1 MLNKAYFSS
10 KPQKQFNK
18 SKPNLQVDLRIDN
31 RIESKNLRMELLYEL
46 KNNSFIIVIRLKNN
60 KKMDGEIFEEK

>member
-1 MLNKAYFSS
+1 M
-10 KPQKQFNK
+10 
-18 SKPNLQVDLRIDN
+18 DLRIDN
-31 RIESKNLRMELLYEL
+31 RIEFKNLRMELFYEL